1 MEKNWS
7 ISLEHEE
14 YEKNREL
21 LIVDAIEAVK
31 QTAKGFYVNVV
42 TPESFGNPEQ
52 YLTQELEKVFGD
64 EIKMKF
70 IDQCS
75 CGGYVLRVW
84 KMK

>member
-1 MEKNWS
+1 VEKNWS

-42 TPESFGNPEQ
+42 TPESFGNPEL
-52 YLTQELEKVFGD
+52 YLTQELENVFGH
-64 EIKMKF
+64 EIQMKF